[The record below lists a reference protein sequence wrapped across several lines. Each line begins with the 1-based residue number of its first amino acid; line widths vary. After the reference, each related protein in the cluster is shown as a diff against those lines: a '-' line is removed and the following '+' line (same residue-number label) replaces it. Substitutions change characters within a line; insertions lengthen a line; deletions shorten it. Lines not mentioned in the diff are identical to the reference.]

1 MGKDGDKQPKP
12 EEVAAA
18 ISDSLDSWIPAEGT
32 SKPVTAHPHP
42 RNRTA
47 EPPKP
52 PAARHEP

>member
-18 ISDSLDSWIPAEGT
+18 ISDSLDSWIPAEGA
-32 SKPVTAHPHP
+32 SKPVIRRPP

-52 PAARHEP
+52 PAARREP